1 MALLRWHIDAGPPTR
16 KALTRVARRIRLGDD
31 LEGAIA
37 SLRPEF
43 GPEAE
48 DLALLFTV
56 HGECG
61 GDLASLIDT
70 AAAALEERIRLRS
83 VAAASGAGAIL
94 SSRMVAALP
103 LLCIPLLPV
112 SHAPLFDPVGVALL
126 AAGAALALAGL
137 HWIGRLVPQPP
148 KSDDPAAAVA
158 ELIATV
164 LSAGVGLR
172 QALDHIAPRA
182 PAEIRD
188 PFGRAQ
194 RRVALGS
201 TWPEAL
207 KASSHSD
214 VAALGASLLT
224 AQRLGVP
231 AAAALRSF
239 AGRLRDRRAL
249 AFEEKNRR
257 APVLMVVPL
266 VTCVL
271 PSFLLLAL
279 GPFIR
284 GLSLS

>member
-1 MALLRWHIDAGPPTR
+1 MALLRWHIDAGPLTR
-16 KALTRVARRIRLGDD
+16 EALTRMARRIRLGDD
-31 LEGAIA
+31 LAGAIS
-37 SLRPEF
+37 SLRPEL
-43 GPEAE
+43 GAEAE
-48 DLALLFTV
+48 DLALLFTI
-56 HGECG
+56 HGDCG
-61 GDLASLIDT
+61 GDLASLIET
-70 AAAALEERIRLRS
+70 TAAALEERNRLLS

-103 LLCIPLLPV
+103 LLCVPLLPV
-112 SHAPLFDPVGVALL
+112 SHAPLFDPLGVALL

-148 KSDDPAAAVA
+148 ESDDPIAAVA
-158 ELIATV
+158 ELVASV

-172 QALDHIAPRA
+172 QALDHIALRA
-182 PAEIRD
+182 PAEILDR
-188 PFGRAQ
+188 FAGAQ

-207 KASSHSD
+207 KASPHPD
-214 VAALGASLLT
+214 VSALGASLLT

-249 AFEEKNRR
+249 AFDAKIRR

-284 GLSLS
+284 GLSLG